1 MYDICIIG
9 AGVVGSAI
17 AREASKYNLKTIV
30 LEKESDVAEGTSKAN
45 SGVLHAGFNVPPN
58 TLKAKFNVE
67 GLDYFPAL
75 CDELDVHYANCKKI
89 VVGNTKEDLKYL
101 QKLLEQG
108 KKNNCKGLS
117 LIDEKQIKNIE
128 PKVKGKYA
136 IYSEK
141 TAVVLPYEL
150 TIALA
155 ENAHKN
161 GVEFLLENEVTSIE
175 KSNNY
180 YTIKTNKNSS
190 IETKIVVNSAG
201 LYSDKIASMTNS
213 SDKKVY
219 PVRGEYLIIDSD
231 EAKNLINTA
240 VYPVPPSDGKGL
252 GIHLTPT
259 INGNILIGP
268 SADFVQE
275 KDDVENT
282 SDVLEILKS
291 EAISLL
297 PELKNTKFIKSYSG
311 NRTKLFSENSGE
323 KFVDYIVEE
332 SDKAENFINLIGI
345 ESPGLTSAP
354 AIARFVME
362 DIIAKK
368 HKLKKNTKFDPIRKG
383 IKRGK
388 FLSQNEKNEL
398 YKKDKN
404 WGEIICR
411 CEQITKAEILQAINN
426 PLNVKTL
433 NGIKKRTHS
442 MMGRCQGGFC
452 IPKISE
458 ILTEEI
464 GMNPDEIRKSRAEGK
479 LYERYEDFIGEE
491 VK

>member
-9 AGVVGSAI
+9 AGVIGSAI
-17 AREASKYNLKTIV
+17 AREASKYRLKIAV
-30 LEKESDVAEGTSKAN
+30 IEKESDVAEGISKAN
-45 SGVLHAGFNVPPN
+45 SGVLHAGFNVLPN

-67 GLDYFPAL
+67 GLSYFPAI
-75 CDELDVHYANCKKI
+75 CNELDVSYNNCKKI
-89 VVGNTKEDLKYL
+89 VVGNDENELQYLK
-101 QKLLEQG
+101 KLLDQG

-117 LIDEKQIKNIE
+117 LINEKQIKEIE
-128 PKVKGKYA
+128 PKVNGKYA

-141 TAVVLPYEL
+141 TAVILPYEF

-161 GVEFLLENEVTSIE
+161 GVEFFLNNEVTNIA
-175 KSNNY
+175 KSDGCF
-180 YTIKTNKNSS
+180 TVITNKNKN
-190 IETKIVVNSAG
+190 IKTRIVINAAG

-213 SDKKVY
+213 SDEKIY
-219 PVRGEYLIIDSD
+219 PVRGEYYIVDSD
-231 EAKNLINTA
+231 EAKKILNTA
-240 VYPVPPSDGKGL
+240 VYPVPPADGKGL

-268 SADFVQE
+268 SADYITE

-282 SDVLEILKS
+282 EVVLDRIKR
-291 EAISLL
+291 EAYELL
-297 PELKNTKFIKSYSG
+297 PDLKNVTFIKNYSG
-311 NRTKLFSENSGE
+311 NRAKLVSETSGK
-323 KFVDYIVEE
+323 KFKDFIIEE
-332 SDKAENFINLIGI
+332 SKEVENFINLIGI
-345 ESPGLTSAP
+345 ESPGLTASP

-362 DIIAKK
+362 EIVAKK
-368 HKLKKNTKFDPIRKG
+368 HKLVKNEKFDPNREG

-388 FLSQNEKNEL
+388 FLSQDEKAEL

-411 CEQITKAEILQAINN
+411 CEQVTKAEILQAINN

-464 GMNPDEIRKSRAEGK
+464 GMKPNEVRKSRDGSY
-479 LYERYEDFIGEE
+479 LYERYED
-491 VK
+491 